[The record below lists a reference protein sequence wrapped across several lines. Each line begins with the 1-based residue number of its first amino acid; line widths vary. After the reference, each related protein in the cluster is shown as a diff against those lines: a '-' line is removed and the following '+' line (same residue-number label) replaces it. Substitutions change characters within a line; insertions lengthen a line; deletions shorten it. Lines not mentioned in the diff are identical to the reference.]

1 MRQTKAAAGVSSGV
15 TGGRPVLTF
24 AAALE
29 VTRPG
34 NSERKNSHLQSPIS
48 PTVKNSVLLW
58 PAVIDRRQGNLLHRA
73 YPAIISWSGRDKV
86 QFQIFFTLEILNCGL
101 FDITQEDT
109 KIRSTHG
116 WITVSIT
123 VVGEDIDVGTIP
135 A

>member
-58 PAVIDRRQGNLLHRA
+58 PAVI
-73 YPAIISWSGRDKV
+73 SWSGRDKV

-116 WITVSIT
+116 W
-123 VVGEDIDVGTIP
+123 
-135 A
+135 